1 VRASIAFALAC
12 LAGVAIADDAHP
24 EHRAKRTKT
33 RGEHHHAKA
42 EPREAPTGDDRDVS
56 HSDDRVPDLEAR
68 DHAVARLDADRP
80 AAVTPPSAPKLDSPD
95 EVAEQLAAQS
105 QTIDRSLATVTD
117 KLAAIEAARLA
128 RIRAAYR
135 VLCTAAFASA
145 DPDERMAAARRL
157 AAARLLLARDVDEHR
172 LLADEASRL
181 HAAGERVVAATAKV
195 PTLTFPADLA
205 WPARGSVARHFGLF
219 GHDRSKTTLSRRG
232 IDLDVDDHQLAR
244 APADG
249 TVRYA
254 GPIRGLGQ
262 GVIIDH
268 GDFLTV
274 IAKLG
279 ELSIPPGTEVHRGDR
294 IGRAAR
300 HRVYLEVRVRV
311 GPGGL
316 AIDPE
321 PLLEKRTK

>member
-1 VRASIAFALAC
+1 VRASRHIAAALLC
-12 LAGVAIADDAHP
+12 LAGVALADDTHLE
-24 EHRAKRTKT
+24 EHRAKRNKT
-33 RGEHHHAKA
+33 RGEHKRAKA
-42 EPREAPTGDDRDVS
+42 EPHDIAPTGDDRQ
-56 HSDDRVPDLEAR
+56 PDAETR
-68 DHAVARLDADRP
+68 TEHPTVA
-80 AAVTPPSAPKLDSPD
+80 TAPKLDAPEDVS
-95 EVAEQLAAQS
+95 EQLAAQS
-105 QTIDRSLATVTD
+105 QTIDRSLATVSD
-117 KLAAIEAARLA
+117 KLAAVDAARVA

-172 LLADEASRL
+172 LLADEAARL

-195 PTLTFPADLA
+195 PTLSFPADLA
-205 WPARGSVARHFGLF
+205 WPARGDVARHFGLF

-232 IDLDVDDHQLAR
+232 IDLDVDEHQLAH

-254 GPIRGLGQ
+254 GPIRGLGH

-274 IAKLG
+274 VAKLG

-321 PLLEKRTK
+321 PLLEKRKK